1 MKAITRELTGQEL
14 EAVTR
19 ELTGEEIEAVTGGL
33 ANPWLDWIAD
43 NFHFVKMEAKLEV
56 IQC

>member
-1 MKAITRELTGQEL
+1 LTGEEL

-33 ANPWLDWIAD
+33 ANRWLDWIAD
-43 NFHFVKMEAKLEV
+43 NFHFVKMEAKPEV